1 MPVCNSKFHPKKD
14 TFQHTVVCYL
24 PKVAKLRVSKKVTT
38 AKVRV
43 PLLPSSRACDSQR
56 RCRSALPRPAARTS
70 MTSWLEAS
78 EPEITSLQFADSF
91 SDTSVKLFE
100 MDDKVLEEL
109 LADGGRRA

>member
-1 MPVCNSKFHPKKD
+1 
-14 TFQHTVVCYL
+14 
-24 PKVAKLRVSKKVTT
+24 
-38 AKVRV
+38 
-43 PLLPSSRACDSQR
+43 
-56 RCRSALPRPAARTS
+56 

-78 EPEITSLQFADSF
+78 EPEINSLQFADSF

>member
-1 MPVCNSKFHPKKD
+1 M
-14 TFQHTVVCYL
+14 
-24 PKVAKLRVSKKVTT
+24 
-38 AKVRV
+38 VRV
-43 PLLPSSRACDSQR
+43 PFPPAPALATFAAPCRSAL
-56 RCRSALPRPAARTS
+56 RSALPRPAARTS

>member
-1 MPVCNSKFHPKKD
+1 M
-14 TFQHTVVCYL
+14 
-24 PKVAKLRVSKKVTT
+24 VS
-38 AKVRV
+38 
-43 PLLPSSRACDSQR
+43 PSATGSSLHGSACLAPQ
-56 RCRSALPRPAARTS
+56 LPRLRLAAPLPLCLAEDRCTLTS

>member
-1 MPVCNSKFHPKKD
+1 
-14 TFQHTVVCYL
+14 
-24 PKVAKLRVSKKVTT
+24 
-38 AKVRV
+38 
-43 PLLPSSRACDSQR
+43 
-56 RCRSALPRPAARTS
+56 

-109 LADGGRRA
+109 LADGGRRASS

>member
-1 MPVCNSKFHPKKD
+1 M
-14 TFQHTVVCYL
+14 
-24 PKVAKLRVSKKVTT
+24 
-38 AKVRV
+38 
-43 PLLPSSRACDSQR
+43 LPSSRARDFAAPPPLCLAET
-56 RCRSALPRPAARTS
+56 RCTRTR

>member
-1 MPVCNSKFHPKKD
+1 
-14 TFQHTVVCYL
+14 
-24 PKVAKLRVSKKVTT
+24 
-38 AKVRV
+38 
-43 PLLPSSRACDSQR
+43 
-56 RCRSALPRPAARTS
+56 
-70 MTSWLEAS
+70 MTSWLAAS

>member
-1 MPVCNSKFHPKKD
+1 MCKCLGLRQWSACLAP
-14 TFQHTVVCYL
+14 QL
-24 PKVAKLRVSKKVTT
+24 PRLR
-38 AKVRV
+38 
-43 PLLPSSRACDSQR
+43 
-56 RCRSALPRPAARTS
+56 RSALPLCLLPRPAARTS

>member
-1 MPVCNSKFHPKKD
+1 M
-14 TFQHTVVCYL
+14 
-24 PKVAKLRVSKKVTT
+24 
-38 AKVRV
+38 VRV
-43 PLLPSSRACDSQR
+43 PFPPAPALATFALPLCAPLC
-56 RCRSALPRPAARTS
+56 LPRPAARTS